1 MTETTNQIQERI
13 LMASQEISK
22 QNGEVAQTITDSIYE
37 SLALRGDISALTPKQ
52 KVAYYR
58 QFCERLGLD
67 PMGQPFLPLKLSGKE
82 VLYATRA
89 ATDQL
94 ARIHSV
100 SREVV
105 TREQISDVYVVKV
118 RASMPN
124 GRAEE
129 SIGAVNIGGMKG
141 EALANC
147 LMRGETKAK
156 RRATLSILGL
166 GLLDETEV
174 ESISPQNFEH
184 IQPYAI
190 EAQQVDNAKAPETP
204 FELPGDVEPGPDEPT
219 EHQQLQA
226 RLLQEIQQL
235 RDLGQAYGG
244 IQAQM
249 ELVTGCKRRDEL
261 SSEQLEKCIA
271 AFGEWA
277 QELAEKIKA
286 GTVN

>member
-1 MTETTNQIQERI
+1 
-13 LMASQEISK
+13 MASQEISK
-22 QNGEVAQTITDSIYE
+22 QKQPDLSAALYE
-37 SLALRGDISALTPKQ
+37 SLALKGDISGLSPKA
-52 KVAYYR
+52 KAAYY
-58 QFCERLGLD
+58 QQYCERLGLD
-67 PMGQPFLPLKLSGKE
+67 PIGLPFLPLRLNGKE
-82 VLYATRA
+82 TMYATRA

-94 ARIHSV
+94 ARLHLV
-100 SREVV
+100 TREVV
-105 TREQISDVYVVKV
+105 TREQIQDVYVVKV

-129 SIGAVNIGGMKG
+129 SIGAVSIGGLKG
-141 EALANC
+141 EALANA
-147 LMRGETKAK
+147 LMKGETKAK

-190 EAQQVDNAKAPETP
+190 EAQQVDNTQAPDSP
-204 FELPGDVEPGPDEPT
+204 AVPPDVRDMVDDAT
-219 EHQQLQA
+219 EKEHLNLQA

-261 SSEQLEKCIA
+261 TNEQLEKCIA

-277 QELAEKIKA
+277 QSLAENIKA

>member
-1 MTETTNQIQERI
+1 
-13 LMASQEISK
+13 MASQEISK
-22 QNGEVAQTITDSIYE
+22 QKQPDLSAALYE
-37 SLALRGDISALTPKQ
+37 SLALKGDISGLSPKA
-52 KVAYYR
+52 KAAYY
-58 QFCERLGLD
+58 QQYCERLGLD
-67 PMGQPFLPLKLSGKE
+67 PIGLPFLPLRLNGKE
-82 VLYATRA
+82 TMYATRA

-94 ARIHSV
+94 ARLHLV
-100 SREVV
+100 TREVV
-105 TREQISDVYVVKV
+105 TREQIQDVYVVKV

-129 SIGAVNIGGMKG
+129 SIGAVSIGGLKG
-141 EALANC
+141 EALANA
-147 LMRGETKAK
+147 LMKGETKAK

-190 EAQQVDNAKAPETP
+190 EAQQVDNAKAPEP
-204 FELPGDVEPGPDEPT
+204 PIELPGDVEPGPDEPT

-261 SSEQLEKCIA
+261 TNEQLEKCIA

>member
-1 MTETTNQIQERI
+1 MGNQE
-13 LMASQEISK
+13 MSK

-94 ARIHSV
+94 ARIHGV

-118 RASMPN
+118 RASLPS

-174 ESISPQNFEH
+174 ESISPQNFER

-190 EAQQVDNAKAPETP
+190 EAVEVDNTQAPAPLVDLQGAGVTP
-204 FELPGDVEPGPDEPT
+204 NDDATED
-219 EHQQLQA
+219 EHQKLQA

-261 SSEQLEKCIA
+261 TNEQLEKCIA

>member
-1 MTETTNQIQERI
+1 MPN
-13 LMASQEISK
+13 QEISK
-22 QNGEVAQTITDSIYE
+22 QNGPTLSAALYE
-37 SLALRGDISALTPKQ
+37 SLAIKGDISGLSPQAKA
-52 KVAYYR
+52 AYY
-58 QFCERLGLD
+58 QQYCERLGLD
-67 PMGQPFLPLKLSGKE
+67 PVALPFVPLRLNGKE
-82 VLYATRA
+82 IMYATRA

-94 ARIHSV
+94 ARLHLV
-100 SREVV
+100 TREVV

-129 SIGAVNIGGMKG
+129 SIGAVSIGGLKG
-141 EALANC
+141 EALANA
-147 LMRGETKAK
+147 LMKAETKAK
-156 RRATLSILGL
+156 RRSTLSILGL

-174 ESISPQNFEH
+174 ESISPQNFER

-190 EAQQVDNAKAPETP
+190 EAQQVDNAKAPEP
-204 FELPGDVEPGPDEPT
+204 PAEEPLTVDDAQED
-219 EHQQLQA
+219 EHQRLHA

-261 SSEQLEKCIA
+261 SNEQLEKCIA
-271 AFGEWA
+271 AFSEWA
-277 QELAEKIKA
+277 QSLAENIKA
-286 GTVN
+286 GSVN